1 MIRLE
6 TPSIV
11 EVRPPAAS
19 PLGPQSSGGG
29 PEVSGGAKL
38 EGRLGHLVEKWS
50 MEEIEDWSRVTVRL
64 ANHAANDAV
73 EKGSCKQTCLDKR
86 SEVIRQR
93 WLSAE
98 PHIPE
103 SLLSMTLAETKPLFI
118 ESIHP

>member
-1 MIRLE
+1 MH
-6 TPSIV
+6 
-11 EVRPPAAS
+11 PPAAG
-19 PLGPQSSGGG
+19 PLGPQSCS
-29 PEVSGGAKL
+29 PELSGGAKL
-38 EGRLGHLVEKWS
+38 EGKLGHLVEKWN
-50 MEEIEDWSRVTVRL
+50 MEEMKDWSKVTVRL

-103 SLLSMTLAETKPLFI
+103 SLHGRLQQILLEM
-118 ESIHP
+118 